1 MSFSLEL
8 PRTQALKIK
17 LYEFHTQLHRKNCLG
32 TLFEHIFFEE
42 GKSSNDFS
50 RLRRGERQCQ
60 THTDLKPPR
69 SYSCFSSW
77 IPSAHFENVNS
88 AELFFRAGKLG
99 NKEMGRRIISATGI
113 APNSLLNNTINT
125 NTKYL
130 RVKGGDNHPMAFSA
144 LSEARESVRL
154 LLTKNHPVPTPVF
167 CHSITR
173 SKRNLRF
180 R

>member
-130 RVKGGDNHPMAFSA
+130 RVKGSSNTDVDCNGHYYYPSIDA
-144 LSEARESVRL
+144 LN
-154 LLTKNHPVPTPVF
+154 TKPA
-167 CHSITR
+167 SILPNTDPSSR
-173 SKRNLRF
+173 KPQKT
-180 R
+180 